1 MMSEVLES
9 PVGAVEPLDRAAILL
24 LAMGEEEAARVLRH
38 LEPREVQRVGSA
50 MSALGSV
57 DSGRIHSVVT
67 SFLDTVTGQTGL
79 TVGADEYLKNML
91 VGALGEQRADSV
103 MGRILGSSLGGLDKL
118 KWMDARAIA
127 DFILGEHPQ
136 IQAIVIAC
144 LEPDQAAEVFSFFPD
159 NEHSSEI
166 IRRVA
171 NLESIPPGALDE
183 LALVLETQ
191 VDQQSSRRFA
201 QLGGK
206 RSAAEIMNNLENTLS
221 EQVMEGIR
229 GSDESLCEE
238 IQELM
243 FIFDNLSLVDDRGIQ
258 TLLREVSS
266 DNLVLAL
273 KGADEPLAEKIFK
286 NMSKRAAELL
296 QDDIEAKGP
305 VRVSEVEAA
314 QKEILLIARKLAD
327 AGEIVLG
334 GSGAEEML

>member
-1 MMSEVLES
+1 MSEALES
-9 PVGAVEPLDRAAILL
+9 PVDGVEPLDRAAILL
-24 LAMGEEEAARVLRH
+24 LAMGEDEAARVLRH

-50 MSALGSV
+50 MSSLGAV
-57 DSGRIHSVVT
+57 DSSRIHSVVA
-67 SFLDTVTGQTGL
+67 SFLDTVTSQTSL

-91 VGALGEQRADSV
+91 IGALGEQRAGSV
-103 MGRILGSSLGGLDKL
+103 MERILGGSIGGLDKL

-127 DFILGEHPQ
+127 DFVLGEHQQ

-144 LEPDQAAEVFSFFPD
+144 LEPDQAAEVFAYFPD
-159 NEHSSEI
+159 DAHRSEI

-171 NLESIPPGALDE
+171 NLESIPPAALDE
-183 LALVLETQ
+183 LAVVLEQQ
-191 VDQQSSRRFA
+191 VGQHSGRRFA

-206 RSAAEIMNNLENTLS
+206 RSAAEILNNLDNNISESVMEEIRGNDETLS
-221 EQVMEGIR
+221 
-229 GSDESLCEE
+229 EE

-243 FIFDNLSLVDDRGIQ
+243 FVFDNLNLVDDRGIQ

-273 KGADEPLAEKIFK
+273 KGADEALQEKIFK

-334 GSGAEEML
+334 GSGGEEML

>member
-1 MMSEVLES
+1 MSEVLES
-9 PVGAVEPLDRAAILL
+9 PASAVEPLDRAAILL
-24 LAMGEEEAARVLRH
+24 LAMGEDEAAQVLRH

-50 MSALGSV
+50 MSALGTV
-57 DSGRIHSVVT
+57 DSNRIHSVVT

-79 TVGADEYLKNML
+79 TVGADEYLKKML
-91 VGALGEQRADSV
+91 IGALGEQRAGSV
-103 MGRILGSSLGGLDKL
+103 MERILGSSLGGLDKL

-144 LEPDQAAEVFSFFPD
+144 LEPDQAAEVFDFFPD

-183 LALVLETQ
+183 LALVLEQQ

-206 RSAAEIMNNLENTLS
+206 RSAAEIMNNLDNTMSDL
-221 EQVMEGIR
+221 VMEGIR
-229 GSDESLCEE
+229 GNDETLCEE

-243 FIFDNLSLVDDRGIQ
+243 FIFDNLALVDDRGIQ

-273 KGADEPLAEKIFK
+273 KGADEALQEKIFK

-305 VRVSEVEAA
+305 VRVSEVESA
-314 QKEILLIARKLAD
+314 QKEILIIARKLAD
-327 AGEIVLG
+327 SGEIVLG